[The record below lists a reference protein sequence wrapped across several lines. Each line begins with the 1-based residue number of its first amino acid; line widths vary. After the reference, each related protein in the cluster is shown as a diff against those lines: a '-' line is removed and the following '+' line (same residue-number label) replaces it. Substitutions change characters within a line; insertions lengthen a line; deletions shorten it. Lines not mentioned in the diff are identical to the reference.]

1 MFLKSPLIGAL
12 TLILISCFMAIY
24 ISTLSRKWISYLIV
38 LLFLGGIIV
47 LFVYICTLI
56 SNFKNSIKN
65 SPYWLILRVLLA
77 IIFRALLFFVIWD
90 FKFDRKSLLLSTIYS
105 SSRFLLI
112 ITIIIY
118 LIFVLLISIK
128 ICQKSKGGLK
138 SKIYGV

>member
-1 MFLKSPLIGAL
+1 MKNEIIRFHFIRK
-12 TLILISCFMAIY
+12 TLIPILIFISISILIVYIFNLISAVI
-24 ISTLSRKWISYLIV
+24 
-38 LLFLGGIIV
+38 
-47 LFVYICTLI
+47 VYICTLI
-56 SNFKNSIKN
+56 SNFKNSIKS
-65 SPYWLILRVLLA
+65 SPYWLILRMLLA
-77 IIFRALLFFVIWD
+77 IIFRSLLFFVVWD